1 MSPATPA
8 SPASALV
15 EVWLAAGPLPASAAP
30 SDLAAACTQLGSVA
44 LAWALKD
51 ACQAAWAND
60 PARSRQAA
68 SLSQHLARHTP
79 DPAVQAL
86 AAWAAG
92 MGALADSQLAEATAQ
107 LQASVR
113 AWQALGQPLPAA
125 QASVAMLMPLALQGR
140 FDDAL
145 RTGEEAEQALT
156 SHGDLQGAAKVA
168 LNLGSLALHRDR
180 YTEATA
186 HYQRAAVRFA
196 RLDNREHSV
205 MADIGQADALAYAG
219 RTEDATLLY
228 ERAAM
233 RAGQHGL
240 PMLAA
245 QAGHGSALLA
255 LGRGRYREALAGLV
269 RAQRDFQH
277 LQAEHYQSEVER
289 DLADAYLE
297 LRLLPEALALYDALA
312 ARLQAHGNAATL
324 PWLLLQRARAQA
336 LAGQRGAALAGLA
349 QASQQFQQEDNPT
362 GAHLAALASLELQL
376 RDSAPGG
383 TSAAPATD
391 TPADTLPPALDT
403 PALLALAQRAQ
414 ALASA
419 LPAATAP
426 RALLLQ
432 ARAWRRAGQAGWA
445 LPVLAPLC
453 HPDTA
458 HSQPQVHAAAWGEAA
473 LLHRARGDDTAA
485 AAACETAIGAFEELR
500 AALPGSDFQLA
511 LLGEHLQ
518 PFRLRLALALAHEG
532 PPEVLAWLDR
542 QRARVL
548 AERLGRGTDGAA
560 ATLDASTREQLA
572 PLRER
577 LNWIRRKHQRLTEDG
592 DDGLPPPLRDEALH
606 IERQL
611 LETTR
616 RARTLQAGQAGPG
629 AAGRAAAALSVP
641 DLQARF
647 RDGQALVQYGVVGD
661 ELLALVVAQGQVRLL
676 RSLAPW
682 GALQQALQR
691 LRFQLDS
698 LRAGARLAAH
708 QAQLLQR
715 SQAHLQALHRQ
726 LWAPL
731 LPALAGA
738 DEVVVVPCDA
748 LHTLPFAALHDGQHW
763 LGERCRLRLA
773 ASATLALHRPPSA
786 PARTDPGAALRLLVG
801 ESGQL
806 PQVRAELQ
814 AVAAALTS
822 GGDGAMTGAVAKG
835 PARPSRPPQVLLDDQ
850 AGVQATLAQLPEAEV
865 LHLAC
870 HAEFRTDSPAHSA
883 LHLADGLLTAA
894 QIEEQQLSARLVVLS
909 ACHTGSAH
917 AAPGDEG
924 IGLVRAFL
932 LAGAHEVVA
941 SLWAVDDEA
950 TALLMTHFYQHW
962 CGNGQHAAPALQ
974 QAQHDLRQTHPH
986 PYHWAAFVLHGRS
999 GD

>member
-1 MSPATPA
+1 VPTDTALGAGAVVDAWLAQAGPGTPA
-8 SPASALV
+8 SAV
-15 EVWLAAGPLPASAAP
+15 AGPGTAP
-30 SDLAAACTQLGSVA
+30 SDEEAVAADPWPPAQVLKAASAQFGATA

-68 SLSQHLARHTP
+68 SLARRLAVQSP
-79 DPAVQAL
+79 EAAVQAL

-92 MGALADSQLAEATAQ
+92 MGALADSRLAEATAQ
-107 LQASVR
+107 LQASVS
-113 AWQALGQPLPAA
+113 AWLALGQPGPAA

-140 FDDAL
+140 YDEAL
-145 RTGEEAEQALT
+145 ATGETAEQALT
-156 SHGDLQGAAKVA
+156 AQGDAQSAAKVA
-168 LNLGSLALHRDR
+168 LNLGSLSMLRDR
-180 YTEATA
+180 YVQASA
-186 HYQRAAVRFA
+186 HYRRAAVRFA
-196 RLDNREHSV
+196 RLGDREHSV

-219 RTEDATLLY
+219 RTDEATLLY

-245 QAGHGSALLA
+245 QAGHGRALLA

-269 RAQRDFQH
+269 RAQRAFGA

-297 LRLLPEALALYDALA
+297 LRLLPEALALYDTLA

-349 QASQQFQQEDNPT
+349 QAAYRFGQEDNPT
-362 GAHLAALASLELQL
+362 GAAQAELASLELQL
-376 RDSAPGG
+376 QTGQPGTG
-383 TSAAPATD
+383 NADRAT
-391 TPADTLPPALDT
+391 PPAPEAAAGL
-403 PALLALAQRAQ
+403 Q
-414 ALASA
+414 ALARRAGA
-419 LPAATAP
+419 LADSLPPATAP
-426 RALLLQ
+426 RARLLQ
-432 ARAWRRAGQAGWA
+432 ARAGRRAGHHAQA
-445 LPVLAPLC
+445 LQVLAGLC
-453 HPDTA
+453 SPALA
-458 HSQPQVHAAAWGEAA
+458 HSHPQLHAAAWGEAA
-473 LLHRARGDDTAA
+473 LLHLAAGDHAAA
-485 AAACETAIGAFEELR
+485 AAACETAITAFEELR

-518 PFRLRLALALAHEG
+518 PFQLRLALALEHEG
-532 PPEVLAWLDR
+532 PAEVLLWLDR

-548 AERLGRGTDGAA
+548 TERLGHGTHSAEA
-560 ATLDASTREQLA
+560 VLDAPTRAQMA

-577 LNWIRRKHQRLTEDG
+577 LNWIRRKDQRLTEDG
-592 DDGLPPPLRDEALH
+592 EDGLPPALRDEALH
-606 IERQL
+606 IEQQL
-611 LETTR
+611 LESAR
-616 RARTLQAGQAGPG
+616 RARALQP
-629 AAGRAAAALSVP
+629 GRAMTGTGRALALP
-641 DLQARF
+641 ALQARF
-647 RDGQALVQYGVVGD
+647 SQGSALVQYGVVGD
-661 ELLALVVAQGQVRLL
+661 ELLALVVAEGRVHLL
-676 RSLAPW
+676 RRLAGW
-682 GALQQALQR
+682 GGLQQQLER

-738 DEVVVVPCDA
+738 HDLVVVPCDA
-748 LHTLPFAALHDGQHW
+748 LHTLPFTALHDGQQW
-763 LGERCRLRLA
+763 LGQACRLRLA
-773 ASATLALHRPPSA
+773 ASAALALHRPPTA
-786 PARTDPGAALRLLVG
+786 TADDGPATAARSRVLVG
-801 ESGQL
+801 ESRQL
-806 PQVRAELQ
+806 PHVRAELQ
-814 AVAAALTS
+814 AASRAL
-822 GGDGAMTGAVAKG
+822 A
-835 PARPSRPPQVLLDDQ
+835 PATVLLDDQ
-850 AGVQATLAQLPEAEV
+850 ASVQATLALWPEAEV

-883 LHLADGLLTAA
+883 LHLGDGLLTAA
-894 QIEEQQLSARLVVLS
+894 QIEEQRLGARLVVLS

-932 LAGAHEVVA
+932 LAGAREVVA

-950 TALLMTHFYQHW
+950 TALLMAHFYRHW
-962 CGNGQHAAPALQ
+962 CSNGRHAAPALQ

-986 PYHWAAFVLHGRS
+986 PYHWAAFALHGS
-999 GD
+999 AGP